1 MGGLLL
7 IQHLLAS
14 FYENC
19 QSGFGTLENKN
30 SFFFK
35 NVYIKLSEVIKL
47 MTYLVF
53 KETAKNTGDMG
64 MVSQCTS
71 AIFNYQVIGAGAVVE
86 FFGSNHP
93 SPDISNEEH
102 WISIATIPSDIPD
115 TEPFRQHAWDKLRYV
130 VTAGNDVEIYVSS
143 GVSG

>member
-1 MGGLLL
+1 
-7 IQHLLAS
+7 
-14 FYENC
+14 
-19 QSGFGTLENKN
+19 
-30 SFFFK
+30 
-35 NVYIKLSEVIKL
+35 

-53 KETAKNTGDMG
+53 KEKGKNIGDKG
-64 MVSQCTS
+64 MVAQCTS

-93 SPDISNEEH
+93 SPDISDEDH
-102 WISIATIPSDIPD
+102 WITIATITAGIPD

>member
-1 MGGLLL
+1 MLL

-14 FYENC
+14 FYENA
-19 QSGFGTLENKN
+19 QSGFGTVENKN

-35 NVYIKLSEVIKL
+35 NVYIKFSEVIKL

-53 KETAKNTGDMG
+53 KETGKNTGDKG
-64 MVSQCTS
+64 MVAQCTS

-93 SPDISNEEH
+93 SPDISDEYH
-102 WISIATIPSDIPD
+102 WIAIATITAGIPD
-115 TEPFRQHAWDKLRYV
+115 TEPFRQHAWDKLRFV
-130 VTAGNDVEIYVSS
+130 VTAGDDVDIYVSS